1 MGCGGRL
8 SGFVQVMWL
17 GSAELLRHG
26 IHVVPRL
33 GLNTGVRRLDLNPG
47 RMSLPPPADVEW
59 ICQQAKVSLGII
71 QQCIQSIVR

>member
-1 MGCGGRL
+1 
-8 SGFVQVMWL
+8 
-17 GSAELLRHG
+17 
-26 IHVVPRL
+26 
-33 GLNTGVRRLDLNPG
+33 VRRLDLNPG